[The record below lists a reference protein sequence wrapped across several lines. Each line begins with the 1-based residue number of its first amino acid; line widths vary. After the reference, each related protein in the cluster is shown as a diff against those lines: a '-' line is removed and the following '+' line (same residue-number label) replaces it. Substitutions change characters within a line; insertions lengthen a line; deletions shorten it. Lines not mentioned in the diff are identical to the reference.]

1 MSRNTSSFLF
11 IVVYIAKGVPRIRWI
26 QHIRTILHSYV
37 SFRGDETLVC
47 PVCYPFLSR
56 MIWRKVNHP
65 KAFYRKE
72 WRHGVKLNFLMN
84 ESMDKAHILLLF
96 SLFIV
101 ATTFNPDVIFKFLCF
116 DLSNICN
123 ILGRCLTW
131 HWNEK
136 LCILMY

>member
-1 MSRNTSSFLF
+1 M
-11 IVVYIAKGVPRIRWI
+11 
-26 QHIRTILHSYV
+26 
-37 SFRGDETLVC
+37 
-47 PVCYPFLSR
+47 
-56 MIWRKVNHP
+56 NHP

-84 ESMDKAHILLLF
+84 EGMDKVHILLLF

-123 ILGRCLTW
+123 ILRRCYETK
-131 HWNEK
+131 N
-136 LCILMY
+136 YAY